1 MGNQKQHREK
11 ADRIGRFVE
20 SIQSLGF
27 PDWLAIAMFYR
38 ALHLVEMMLASK
50 GRHTIN
56 HNERREVLRSGFPEI
71 LRQFK
76 PLYNYSLL
84 CRYRFVP
91 MKAADIAPLE
101 ARLENLKTFIDLEI
115 AEGPTSAPSA

>member
-11 ADRIGRFVE
+11 ADRIGSFVE
-20 SIQSLGF
+20 NIKSLEF

-38 ALHLVEMMLASK
+38 ALHLVEMMFAST

-56 HNERREVLRSGFPEI
+56 HNERREALRSEFPEI
-71 LRQFK
+71 LREYK

-84 CRYRFVP
+84 CRYRFMP
-91 MKAADIAPLE
+91 MRPEDIPPLE
-101 ARLENLKTFIDLEI
+101 ARLSKLKEYVDLEI
-115 AEGPTSAPSA
+115 AEGPRAAPSI